1 MNFPRLQKRIV
12 MVSELRVEHRHHRAF
27 SVYVFPAVCCVGKK
41 VGRDAGP
48 AHVRVGADSASS
60 RSPATRKSVV
70 LELASSELLLTW
82 ARIYDIF
89 NIVIVTTP
97 ENLHRDPAALAAGK
111 GTMCL

>member
-1 MNFPRLQKRIV
+1 MNFPRLQKGR
-12 MVSELRVEHRHHRAF
+12 MGRRSCPCTSGNGF
-27 SVYVFPAVCCVGKK
+27 GKFPLANNPTICCTV
-41 VGRDAGP
+41 
-48 AHVRVGADSASS
+48 SASS
-60 RSPATRKSVV
+60 
-70 LELASSELLLTW
+70 SSELLLTW